1 MAPAMPT
8 SHRAALLASLVLIA
22 AAAAVGAQDAAP
34 PVGVRVVAIKA
45 TVVAAPEP
53 LPEALRPW
61 ASKLEALPGTHRFEL
76 LGQSAR
82 RAAPGSPLAFSL
94 PRDHEA
100 QAVVAARPDGRLD
113 LRVVIT
119 RPGKEPGTRE
129 QVLAHDVTLD
139 DGGAYVVRVQDAF
152 GAEQHLLLVVSAG
165 TRV

>member
-8 SHRAALLASLVLIA
+8 SLRAALLASLVLIA
-22 AAAAVGAQDAAP
+22 AAAAVRAQDAA
-34 PVGVRVVAIKA
+34 PVGVRVVSIKA

-82 RAAPGSPLAFSL
+82 RAAPGSPLAFGL

-100 QAVVAARPDGRLD
+100 QAVVAARPDGRFD